1 MSATKST
8 AKNIDIVSIN
18 TAIENVKKVSL
29 KDAIA
34 TLSTAK
40 FYALQN
46 TDKRSL
52 SVLSIV
58 ATLFNFATTFDTF
71 DDDDVDDAFK
81 RALLLNAKELFCIAQ
96 RMTNHLISEQVDESK
111 VEKLRE
117 EQAKLSAKLAKY
129 EVKQAKIKAKHEAKQ
144 TSEAK

>member
-1 MSATKST
+1 MRIKMSSKVTC
-8 AKNIDIVSIN
+8 KNIDIVNIN

-29 KDAIA
+29 KDVIA
-34 TLSTAK
+34 TMSTAK

-58 ATLFNFATTFDTF
+58 ANVVNVATTFDTF

-96 RMTNHLISEQVDESK
+96 RMTNHLNRDKLDAAK
-111 VEKLRE
+111 VEKLRIE
-117 EQAKLSAKLAKY
+117 HEKIAKQIAKY
-129 EVKQAKIKAKHEAKQ
+129 ESKQNNAKASVE
-144 TSEAK
+144 